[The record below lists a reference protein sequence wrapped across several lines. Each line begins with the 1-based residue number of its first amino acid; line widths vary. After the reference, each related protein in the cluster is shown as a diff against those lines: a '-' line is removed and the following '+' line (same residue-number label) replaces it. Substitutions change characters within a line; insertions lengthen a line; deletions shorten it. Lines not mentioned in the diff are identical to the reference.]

1 MDKIK
6 NNKQINNKNNNKD
19 NKNNNQELKQSN
31 NQNNPSDKLKR
42 YYTNI
47 NFFINKH
54 KIIKE
59 TFKTIYKDTFKG
71 FLYSIIILSIYNIN
85 KSEIIKSDNM
95 YYFILGVD
103 LVLYSI
109 KSNKLQ
115 EYYNIIILLFSLT
128 FKHIENENYFI
139 IYFNSILEFI
149 NNTINN
155 KIDKKIAYYNFCS
168 IIFIL
173 ICQLS
178 LKKENIIHLSPS
190 MDKNIDLNPSQ
201 NYQIIKSCGEYIGNI
216 LCFYEEI
223 TDDYNVYLDN
233 KFKVFEILYGLNL
246 MTSTIEIIFKQI
258 DDTINEKINNHEI

>member
-1 MDKIK
+1 MDKTKNIK
-6 NNKQINNKNNNKD
+6 QNNKQNNIKD
-19 NKNNNQELKQSN
+19 NKSINQELKQSI
-31 NQNNPSDKLKR
+31 NQNNSSKLKR

-47 NFFINKH
+47 NFFINKN
-54 KIIKE
+54 KLIKE
-59 TFKTIYKDTFKG
+59 TFKSIYKDTFKD
-71 FLYSIIILSIYNIN
+71 FLFSIIILSIYNIN

-109 KSNKLQ
+109 KNNQLQ
-115 EYYNIIILLFSLT
+115 KYYNIIILLFSLS
-128 FKHIENENYFI
+128 FKHIENDESFI
-139 IYFNSILEFI
+139 IYFNSILEFL

-155 KIDKKIAYYNFCS
+155 KIDKNIAYYNFCS

-190 MDKNIDLNPSQ
+190 MEKDLNPSQ
-201 NYQIIKSCGEYIGNI
+201 NYQVIKSCGEYIGNI

-223 TDDYNVYLDN
+223 TDNYNSYLDN
-233 KFKVFEILYGLNL
+233 KFKAFELLYGLNL
-246 MTSTIEIIFKQI
+246 MTSTVETIFKQI

>member
-1 MDKIK
+1 MYKSKI
-6 NNKQINNKNNNKD
+6 NKQNNNKD
-19 NKNNNQELKQSN
+19 NKINDQPKPE
-31 NQNNPSDKLKR
+31 DKLKR

-47 NFFINKH
+47 NFFINKN
-54 KIIKE
+54 KLIKE
-59 TFKTIYKDTFKG
+59 TFKSIYKDTFKG
-71 FLYSIIILSIYNIN
+71 FLFSIIILSIYNIN

-103 LVLYSI
+103 LDLYSI
-109 KSNKLQ
+109 KNNLLQ
-115 EYYNIIILLFSLT
+115 EYYNIIILLFSLS
-128 FKHIENENYFI
+128 FKHIENDDSFI
-139 IYFNSILEFI
+139 IYFNSILEFL

-155 KIDKKIAYYNFCS
+155 KIESKIAYYNFCS

-178 LKKENIIHLSPS
+178 LTKNIIHLSPS
-190 MDKNIDLNPSQ
+190 LDKNSDLNPSQ

-216 LCFYEEI
+216 LCFYEGI

-233 KFKVFEILYGLNL
+233 KFKVFELLYGLNL

-258 DDTINEKINNHEI
+258 DDIINEKINNREI

>member
-1 MDKIK
+1 MDKLKSNKQNNKQNNIKDIK
-6 NNKQINNKNNNKD
+6 NNEQIN
-19 NKNNNQELKQSN
+19 SA
-31 NQNNPSDKLKR
+31 DKLKR

-47 NFFINKH
+47 NFFVNKH
-54 KIIKE
+54 KLIKD
-59 TFKTIYKDTFKG
+59 TFKSIYKDTFKG
-71 FLYSIIILSIYNIN
+71 FLFSIIILSIYNLN

-109 KSNKLQ
+109 KHDKLQ

-139 IYFNSILEFI
+139 IYFNSILEFL
-149 NNTINN
+149 NNTIIN

-168 IIFIL
+168 IAFIL

-178 LKKENIIHLSPS
+178 LKKDNITLSPS
-190 MDKNIDLNPSQ
+190 SIDNLNPNQ
-201 NYQIIKSCGEYIGNI
+201 NYQVIKSCGEYIGNI
-216 LCFYEEI
+216 FCFYEGI
-223 TDDYNVYLDN
+223 TDDYKVYLDN
-233 KFKVFEILYGLNL
+233 KFKVFELLYGLNL

-258 DDTINEKINNHEI
+258 DDKINEKINNYEI

>member
-1 MDKIK
+1 MDKLKNIK
-6 NNKQINNKNNNKD
+6 QNNKQHNIKDINNN
-19 NKNNNQELKQSN
+19 E
-31 NQNNPSDKLKR
+31 QNNPSYKLKR

-47 NFFINKH
+47 NFFINKN
-54 KIIKE
+54 KLIKE
-59 TFKTIYKDTFKG
+59 TFKSIYKDTFKD
-71 FLYSIIILSIYNIN
+71 FLFSIIILSIYNIN

-109 KSNKLQ
+109 KNNQIQK
-115 EYYNIIILLFSLT
+115 YYNIIILLFSLS
-128 FKHIENENYFI
+128 FKHIENDKSFI
-139 IYFNSILEFI
+139 IYFNSILEFL

-155 KIDKKIAYYNFCS
+155 NIDKKIAYYNFCS

-190 MDKNIDLNPSQ
+190 MEKVNSSQ
-201 NYQIIKSCGEYIGNI
+201 NYQVIKSCGEYIGNI
-216 LCFYEEI
+216 FCFYEEI
-223 TDDYNVYLDN
+223 TDDYNDYLDN
-233 KFKVFEILYGLNL
+233 KFKVFELLYGLNL
-246 MTSTIEIIFKQI
+246 MTSTVEIIFKQM